1 VYPKAKF
8 TLDLDTNGLLNV
20 SAEDKGTGKKN
31 KITIKN
37 ESSRLSAEQI
47 KKMVEDA
54 EKFKAEDE
62 IATQRTQAKNHL
74 ESYCYSLRNT
84 LQDQKFA
91 SKLDSKDKT
100 TVETAVNDC
109 IKWLE
114 SNGTATKEAIE
125 GKQKELEGTCNPIIA
140 KVYQAGG
147 GAPEG
152 MGDMPGGMGG
162 AGGGAGGGET
172 GGGGD
177 SGSSAKPSAGPKVEE
192 VD

>member
-1 VYPKAKF
+1 M
-8 TLDLDTNGLLNV
+8 

-62 IATQRTQAKNHL
+62 VAQQRIQSKNHL

-84 LQDQKFA
+84 LGDQKFA
-91 SKLDSKDKT
+91 GKLDSKDKT
-100 TVETAVNDC
+100 TVETAVNET

-114 SNGTATKEAIE
+114 SNTSVTKEALE
-125 GKQKELEGTCNPIIA
+125 SKQKELEGKCNPIIA
-140 KVYQAGG
+140 KVYQ
-147 GAPEG
+147 G
-152 MGDMPGGMGG
+152 MCVRSVLFRCSN
-162 AGGGAGGGET
+162 A
-172 GGGGD
+172 D
-177 SGSSAKPSAGPKVEE
+177 SIARLALCR
-192 VD
+192 